1 MSASKFI
8 KGHQGDVQ
16 FRQITA
22 IPSTAKQV
30 KNQPVAYGEHSGHQ
44 HCLTGDVALFMAE
57 DGTFFA
63 AVGGDG
69 ATLQHV
75 HESYFKESDWVS
87 TKTIQK
93 ADHDPLH
100 LPAGNYEIWIQNS
113 YNPYSKLME
122 KVID

>member
-1 MSASKFI
+1 MLFRSITNIPESANK
-8 KGHQGDVQ
+8 VAN
-16 FRQITA
+16 R
-22 IPSTAKQV
+22 PL
-30 KNQPVAYGEHSGHQ
+30 AYGEHSGHQ

-75 HESYFKESDWVS
+75 HENYFSDSDWIS
-87 TKTIQK
+87 TKELQM
-93 ADHDPLH
+93 ADHRPLH
-100 LPAGNYEIWIQNS
+100 LPKGNYEFWIQNS

-122 KVID
+122 KVVD